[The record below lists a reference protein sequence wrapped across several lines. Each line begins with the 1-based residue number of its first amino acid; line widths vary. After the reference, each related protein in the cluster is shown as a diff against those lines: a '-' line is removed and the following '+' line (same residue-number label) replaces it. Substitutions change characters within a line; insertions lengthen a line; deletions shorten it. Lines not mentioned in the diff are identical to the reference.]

1 MISRYTRKE
10 MGRIWSDQ
18 NKFQQWLEVEL
29 ATSEALAERGVVPA
43 EAARL
48 LRAHAAFDVAR
59 INEIEREVKHDVIA
73 FTTAVSEK
81 MAAAGHAEASRWLHY
96 GLTSNDVVDTAQ
108 ALQIRQAYQILLSD
122 LEELRPILKRRSLE
136 FQHTVQ
142 IGRTHGVHA
151 EPITFGL
158 KLAIWYEEA
167 GRNIRRLKAAAEDM
181 RVGKISGAVG
191 TFAHIEPE
199 IEEAIC
205 AKLGLRP
212 APVSSQV
219 IQRDRHA
226 NFVAT
231 LAIMTASLEKIALE
245 VRHLQRTEVR
255 EAEEYFSKGQKGSS
269 AMPHK
274 RNPVTCEQICGLARV
289 VRSNAQAAFENVALW
304 HERDISHSSVERVIL
319 PDSTILADYLLDKT
333 SKLVDQMVVYPERMR
348 FCSILPPRA
357 CCARRHTRWCSATPW
372 KRGRTN
378 RISARPSRQIP
389 RSHACSQTRRS
400 PRVFRSSASCATWT
414 RFSPGCSMIINPEIE
429 RYMEGLLPPRDAV
442 LAEMEAAAAR
452 RNIPIVGPA
461 VARVLAQLVMMSG
474 AKRIF
479 ELGSAIGYSTIWLAR
494 AAGPGAEVHYADGS
508 AANAREA
515 SGYFERAGVASA
527 IQVHVGDALTSLSE
541 TSGEVD
547 FIFNDVDKEG
557 YPAVHWPRCL
567 NA

>member
-29 ATSEALAERGVVPA
+29 AASEALAERGVVPV

-48 LRAHAAFDVAR
+48 LRKHAAFDVAR
-59 INEIEREVKHDVIA
+59 IAEIESEVKHDVIA

-122 LEELRPILKRRSLE
+122 LEQLRPVLKRRALE

-167 GRNIRRLKAAAEDM
+167 GRNIRRLQAAAEDI

-319 PDSTILADYLLDKT
+319 PDSAILADYLLDKT
-333 SKLVDQMVVYPERMR
+333 TKLVDQLLVYPERMR
-348 FCSILPPRA
+348 RNLDMTRGLVFSGQLLLDLAAAGMLREAAYKAVQRHAMEAWENESDFRA
-357 CCARRHTRWCSATPW
+357 AVEADPEITRVLTSAQ
-372 KRGRTN
+372 
-378 RISARPSRQIP
+378 IAESFSLERQLRNVDKIF
-389 RSHACSQTRRS
+389 A
-400 PRVFRSSASCATWT
+400 RVFDDRQS
-414 RFSPGCSMIINPEIE
+414 
-429 RYMEGLLPPRDAV
+429 
-442 LAEMEAAAAR
+442 
-452 RNIPIVGPA
+452 
-461 VARVLAQLVMMSG
+461 
-474 AKRIF
+474 
-479 ELGSAIGYSTIWLAR
+479 
-494 AAGPGAEVHYADGS
+494 
-508 AANAREA
+508 
-515 SGYFERAGVASA
+515 
-527 IQVHVGDALTSLSE
+527 
-541 TSGEVD
+541 
-547 FIFNDVDKEG
+547 
-557 YPAVHWPRCL
+557 
-567 NA
+567 